1 MRIDSAQLAAF
12 AAVLREGS
20 FEAASR
26 RLNVTPSAISQ
37 RIRLLEERLGQVLVN
52 RKFPSQPTRAGETL
66 ARLAMQVD
74 LLESEALREL
84 GAWQADM
91 DEAVRLPI
99 VVNADSLACWFFST
113 LDALPPQP
121 AISFDIR
128 VEDQDHSAALLRDGS
143 VMAAITA
150 EPRPVQGCRVE
161 TLGVM
166 RYLAVAAPAFIA
178 RHFASGVDAGSLA
191 QAPVL
196 IFNDKDALQQRFVQT
211 IAACDMPPRR
221 HYIPSA
227 AGFAEAAQRGLGWGM
242 VPEMMARAALDT
254 GELAEIA
261 PGHWLDIPLYWQHWR
276 IESTALAALTRA
288 VRLTAA
294 RHLRPGEAEGGPT

>member
-26 RLNVTPSAISQ
+26 HLNVTPSAVSQ
-37 RIRLLEERLGQVLVN
+37 RIRLLEERLGQVLIN
-52 RKFPSQPTRAGETL
+52 RKSPSQPTRAGETL
-66 ARLAMQVD
+66 ARLAMQVEI
-74 LLESEALREL
+74 LESEALREL
-84 GAWQADM
+84 GASHPDA

-113 LDALPPQP
+113 LDVLPAQP
-121 AISFDIR
+121 AIRFDIR
-128 VEDQDHSAALLRDGS
+128 VEDQDHSASLLRDGS

-150 EPRPVQGCRVE
+150 EPKPVQGCRVE

-166 RYLAVAAPAFIA
+166 RYLPLASPGFIA
-178 RHFASGVDAGSLA
+178 RHFAAAVDSASLA
-191 QAPVL
+191 LAPVL
-196 IFNDKDALQQRFVQT
+196 IFNDKDALQQRFIHS
-211 IAACDMPPRR
+211 IAPGEMPPRR

-227 AGFAEAAQRGLGWGM
+227 AGFAEAARRGLGWGM
-242 VPEMMARAALDT
+242 IPEMMAREALAT
-254 GELAEIA
+254 GELAEII
-261 PGHWLDIPLYWQHWR
+261 PGRWLDIPLYWQHWR

-288 VRLTAA
+288 VRHTAA
-294 RHLRPGEAEGGPT
+294 LHLRPG